1 MEYVLAGISIFL
13 ITISITE
20 LLSYAYRNSKMSKRS
35 RVKKRLRKYIFVE
48 SEITGTDIV
57 KKRVLSDVPLFNS
70 LLSRTPFFLR
80 LDQLIAQANAK
91 SRAGFFILLMLV
103 LGAASFATV
112 HVFTRNIMISL
123 MVGLLLTPT
132 PILFL
137 LDMKKKRIKRFKK
150 QLPDGLDLIARALR
164 AGHSFTGAMKLA
176 AEEFDDPLGPEFEE
190 TLNEINFGISVQ
202 EALKNLSNR
211 FDFEEIRYFVT
222 GVTLQRETGG
232 NLAELVETLA
242 KLIRERFVFEGK
254 VRVLTAESR
263 ISAVVLV
270 VLPFL
275 IAGYIWFANPN
286 FLKPLLT
293 EPVGHLMIV
302 MAFVMMIA
310 GIIVMKR
317 MVNVKV

>member
-1 MEYVLAGISIFL
+1 MEYILAGIAIFL
-13 ITISITE
+13 ITVSIVE
-20 LLSYAYRNSKMSKRS
+20 LLSYAYRNSQAAKRT
-35 RVKKRLRKYIFVE
+35 RLRKRLRKHVFIE
-48 SEITGTDIV
+48 TEGPETNIV
-57 KKRVLSDVPLFNS
+57 KKRILSDVPLFNS
-70 LLSRTPFFLR
+70 LLNHMPLFLR
-80 LDQLIAQANAK
+80 MDQLIAQANAK
-91 SRAGFFILLMLV
+91 SRTGIYILLMLV
-103 LGAASFATV
+103 LGAAGFTTALF
-112 HVFTRNIMISL
+112 FTRNIMIS
-123 MVGLLLTPT
+123 MVAGFLLAPI

-137 LDMKKKRIKRFKK
+137 LDMKKKRIERFKK

-176 AEEFDDPLGPEFEE
+176 IEEFEDPLGPEFEE
-190 TLNEINFGISVQ
+190 TLNEINFGVSVP

-211 FDFEEIRYFVT
+211 FAFEELQYFVT

-275 IAGYIWFANPN
+275 IAGFIWLNNPN

-302 MAFVMMIA
+302 LAIVMMTV
-310 GIIVMKR
+310 GIIVMKN

>member
-1 MEYVLAGISIFL
+1 MEYIIAGIAIFL
-13 ITISITE
+13 ITVSIIE
-20 LLSYAYRNSKMSKRS
+20 LLSYAYRNSQTAKRNCI
-35 RVKKRLRKYIFVE
+35 RKRFRKYVFIE
-48 SEITGTDIV
+48 SDDTGTDIV
-57 KKRVLSDVPLFNS
+57 KKRVLSDVPLLNS

-80 LDQLIAQANAK
+80 FDQLVAQANAK
-91 SRAGFFILLMLV
+91 SRTGFYIMAILF
-103 LGAASFATV
+103 LGVVGFTTAHIFA
-112 HVFTRNIMISL
+112 RNIMISL
-123 MVGLLLTPT
+123 LVGFLLAPI

-137 LDMKKKRIKRFKK
+137 LDMKKKRIERFKK

-164 AGHSFTGAMKLA
+164 AGHSFTGALKLA
-176 AEEFDDPLGPEFEE
+176 AEEFEDPLGPEFEE
-190 TLNEINFGISVQ
+190 ALNEINFGVSVPI
-202 EALKNLSNR
+202 ALKNLADR
-211 FDFEEIRYFVT
+211 FDFEEIQYFVT

-242 KLIRERFVFEGK
+242 RLIRERFVFEGK

-263 ISAVVLV
+263 ISALVLE

-275 IAGYIWFANPN
+275 IAGFIWLNNPN

-302 MAFVMMIA
+302 LAIVMMTV

-317 MVNVKV
+317 MVNMKV

>member
-1 MEYVLAGISIFL
+1 MEYILAGIAIFL
-13 ITISITE
+13 ITVSIVE
-20 LLSYAYRNSKMSKRS
+20 LLSYAYRNSMAAKRT
-35 RVKKRLRKYIFVE
+35 RIRKRLRKYVFIE
-48 SEITGTDIV
+48 SEGPETDIV
-57 KKRVLSDVPLFNS
+57 KKRILSDVPLFNS
-70 LLSRTPFFLR
+70 LLNHIPFFLR
-80 LDQLIAQANAK
+80 MDQLIAQANAK
-91 SRAGFFILLMLV
+91 SRAGFYILLMLV
-103 LGAASFATV
+103 LGVAGFTTV
-112 HVFTRNIMISL
+112 HVFTRNVMIS
-123 MVGLLLTPT
+123 MVVGFLLAPI

-137 LDMKKKRIKRFKK
+137 LDMKKKRIERFKR

-164 AGHSFTGAMKLA
+164 AGHSFTGALKLA

-190 TLNEINFGISVQ
+190 VLNEINFGVSVSI
-202 EALKNLSNR
+202 ALKNLAER
-211 FDFEEIRYFVT
+211 FDFEEIQYFVT

-232 NLAELVETLA
+232 NLAELVEALA

-263 ISAVVLV
+263 ISAIVLV

-275 IAGYIWFANPN
+275 IAGFIWLNNPN

-293 EPVGHLMIV
+293 ETVGHLMIV
-302 MAFVMMIA
+302 LAIVMMTV